1 MTYPYPKIS
10 LLPALQ
16 WFPKGGSIYPFFD
29 QSIKM
34 NLGQLECTI
43 NLSLAEDLSAL
54 LEEEVVSLSW
64 YEKEPEN
71 WAFQVVFDPSQESS
85 LRHKM
90 QTFFK
95 EKGLLLPKI
104 NSGPLPQEDWVT
116 AVYRDFPPLTI
127 GRFYIYGSHIQE
139 TPQEGL
145 IPLHI
150 DAATAFGSGQHEST
164 EGCLTAL
171 SLLSEHHTFHHPLDM
186 GCGSGI
192 LALAMA
198 HLWKVPVLAC
208 DNDPEAVRVTREN
221 ARLNHLETLIEAQ
234 LSEGFSSIK
243 TRTFDII
250 TANILAGPLCQ
261 MAGEAVQ
268 ALIPGGFIVLAGLL
282 NRQGEDVI
290 DAYRSAGARLFDQL
304 FIGDWSTL
312 ILRKHTHG

>member
-1 MTYPYPKIS
+1 V
-10 LLPALQ
+10 
-16 WFPKGGSIYPFFD
+16 SIYYSFY

-34 NLGQLECTI
+34 NLDQLECTI
-43 NLSLAEDLSAL
+43 KASLAEDLSSF

-71 WAFQVVFDPSQESS
+71 WAFQVIYDPSQESS

-90 QTFFK
+90 RIFFK
-95 EKGLLLPKI
+95 EKGLVIPKI

-127 GRFYIYGSHIQE
+127 GRFYIHGSHIQG

-164 EGCLTAL
+164 EGCLKAL
-171 SLLSEHHTFHHPLDM
+171 SLLSEQHTFHRPLDM

-221 ARLNHLETLIEAQ
+221 ARINQLEDLIQAGE
-234 LSEGFSSIK
+234 SEGFFTLK
-243 TRTFDII
+243 NKTFDII

-261 MAGEAVQ
+261 MAGEAVL
-268 ALIPGGFIVLAGLL
+268 ALAPGGFIILSGLL

-312 ILRKHTHG
+312 ILRKQNHG